1 MKQSMGL
8 LTEALF
14 LKSRWKAVVS
24 TENSDKTF
32 AIPLADA
39 LNNFFYDLEKEIPT
53 EDVLLDEHDI
63 IKRK

>member
-1 MKQSMGL
+1 M
-8 LTEALF
+8 
-14 LKSRWKAVVS
+14 
-24 TENSDKTF
+24 SDNPF